1 LAGRSARRLYGLLGK
16 FEGVRARRIVLVAAL
31 VLVAPAVASG
41 FALDDYVLLYQMA
54 RPDGEWAGSAPF
66 DLFRWMDPAHD
77 LRLIDGAGM
86 PWWTFEGAKC
96 AFLRP
101 LSSLSHALDHWLWPH
116 SAFWMHVHSLVWFAL
131 LLFVAFKVYAALL
144 DSRWVAGAACAM
156 FALDSA
162 HGATVGWISNRNA
175 LISAAFG
182 IAALLCHHRRRSGA
196 GFGFAVAAWGCFA
209 LSLSSAELGVAVLG
223 YLLVYA
229 LLFEQGSL
237 RPRLVSV
244 VPYAMVFVAWSAIR
258 SAAHYGSFGLGAY
271 VDPIAEPWGFAKAL
285 PSRSLVLMSSQISRL
300 GSDLY
305 DLVPAP
311 VQPLVLAWA
320 LIVCGAMVW
329 FLWPSL
335 RTKRSTRFWAVGAV
349 LSVLPLA
356 ATVPSDRLLT
366 LVGFGVMP
374 LLAQAMHDAL
384 QAAREVRADTRTSF
398 ARAAQLR
405 VTFAL
410 MLAFVH
416 CVVDPALLPLVS
428 LSPAL
433 IAKGTETTEASL
445 SADAALRD
453 QTVIVAEV
461 PDSVMLSY
469 LPVMRS
475 FNGKPRPDKLY
486 WLAATHAS
494 ARFERRG
501 PNMLRVTSEAGF
513 FDRRS
518 EARSPQFPLRK
529 GDRVELSQMT
539 VQIVELTRDGR
550 PSVCDFVF
558 ALPLESPSYLWRTW
572 RDGRL
577 QPFHVPA
584 EGESVR
590 YATSSTPDHPRT

>member
-1 LAGRSARRLYGLLGK
+1 LEK
-16 FEGVRARRIVLVAAL
+16 FEGLRARRVVLSAAL
-31 VLVAPAVASG
+31 LLVAPALASG

-54 RPDGEWAGSAPF
+54 GPGGEWAGSAPF

-77 LRLIDGAGM
+77 QRLIDGGGM
-86 PWWTFEGAKC
+86 PWWTFEGANC

-101 LSSLSHALDHWLWPH
+101 LSSLSHMLDHWLWPK
-116 SAFWMHVHSLVWFAL
+116 SAFGMHAHSLVWFAL

-144 DSRWVAGAACAM
+144 ESRWVAGAACAM

-162 HGATVGWISNRNA
+162 HGETVGWISNRNA

-182 IAALLCHHRRRSGA
+182 IGALLCHHRRRGGA

-209 LSLSSAELGVAVLG
+209 LSLSSAELGVAVCG
-223 YLLVYA
+223 YLLAYA

-237 RPRLVSV
+237 RPRLASMI
-244 VPYAMVFVAWSAIR
+244 PYAAVFVVWSVSR

-271 VDPIAEPWGFAKAL
+271 VDPIAEPWAFATGL

-305 DLVPAP
+305 DLVPTT
-311 VQPLVLAWA
+311 VQPLLLVWA
-320 LIVCGAMVW
+320 LIVCAVMVW
-329 FLWPSL
+329 FIWPSL
-335 RTKRSTRFWAVGAV
+335 RARRSTRFWAGGAM
-349 LSVLPLA
+349 LSVVPLA

-384 QAAREVRADTRTSF
+384 RAARDWKPDCKPTF
-398 ARAAQLR
+398 APTGHLR
-405 VTFAL
+405 VTCAL

-416 CVVDPALLPLVS
+416 FTVDPALLPLLS

-433 IAKGTETTEASL
+433 VAKGTETTEASL
-445 SADAALRD
+445 QTDAALRE

-461 PDSVMLSY
+461 PDSVLLSY

-475 FNGKPRPDKLY
+475 FNGKPRPEKLY

-501 PNMLRVTSEAGF
+501 PNVLRVTSEAGF

-518 EARSPQFPLRK
+518 EARSPRFPLRK
-529 GDRVELSQMT
+529 GDRVALSQMT
-539 VQIVELTRDGR
+539 VEIVELTRDGR
-550 PSVCDFVF
+550 PEVCDFVF
-558 ALPLESPSYLWRTW
+558 ALPLESHSYVWRTW
-572 RDGRL
+572 QDGRL
-577 QPFHVPA
+577 QSFRVPT
-584 EGESVR
+584 EGKSVR
-590 YATSSTPDHPRT
+590 YATSSKRDHSRT

>member
-1 LAGRSARRLYGLLGK
+1 VRSAEWLYGLLGK
-16 FEGVRARRIVLVAAL
+16 FEGLRARRVALVVAL
-31 VLVAPAVASG
+31 VLVAPAVVSG

-54 RPDGEWAGSAPF
+54 GPDGEWAGSAPF

-77 LRLIDGAGM
+77 QRLIDGAGM

-101 LSSLSHALDHWLWPH
+101 LSSLSHALDHWLWPD
-116 SAFWMHVHSLVWFAL
+116 SAFWMHVHSVAWFAL

-144 DSRWVAGAACAM
+144 ESRWVAGVACTM
-156 FALDSA
+156 FAVDSA

-175 LISAAFG
+175 LIGAAFG
-182 IAALLCHHRRRSGA
+182 IGALLCHHRRRSGA
-196 GFGFAVAAWGCFA
+196 GFGFAIAAWGCFA
-209 LSLSSAELGVAVLG
+209 LSLSSAELGVAIFG

-237 RPRLVSV
+237 RSRTASML
-244 VPYAMVFVAWSAIR
+244 PYTIVFIAWSAIR
-258 SAAHYGSFGLGAY
+258 SAAKYGSFGLGAY
-271 VDPIAEPWGFAKAL
+271 VDPMAEPWAFVKAL
-285 PSRSLVLMSSQISRL
+285 PSRFLVLMSSQISRL

-311 VQPLVLAWA
+311 VQPLLLAWA
-320 LIVCGAMVW
+320 LIVCGVMVW
-329 FLWPSL
+329 LIWPSL
-335 RTKRSTRFWAVGAV
+335 RTKRTLRFWAGGAIV
-349 LSVLPLA
+349 SVLPLA

-374 LLAQAMHDAL
+374 VLAQAIHDAL
-384 QAAREVRADTRTSF
+384 QAARDVRDRTGASV
-398 ARAAQLR
+398 ARVHDLR
-405 VTFAL
+405 VTCAFL
-410 MLAFVH
+410 LAFVH
-416 CVVDPALLPLVS
+416 CVLDPALLPLLS

-433 IAKGTETTEASL
+433 IAHGTETTEASL
-445 SADAALRD
+445 PADAALRE

-461 PDSVMLSY
+461 PDSVLLSY

-475 FNGKPRPDKLY
+475 FNGRPRPDKLY

-518 EARSPQFPLRK
+518 EARSPEFPLRK

-539 VQIVELTRDGR
+539 VEIVELTRDGR
-550 PSVCDFVF
+550 PAVCDFVF
-558 ALPLESPSYLWRTW
+558 ALPLESPSYVWRTW

-577 QPFHVPA
+577 QPFRVPA

-590 YATSSTPDHPRT
+590 YATSSTLDHPRT